1 VLTLFAHAAFDDGSS
16 AETFADLAHIG
27 SRAFEVKHGGR
38 ATTFKSGTVVNACR
52 ISSVM
57 PSQKKS

>member
-1 VLTLFAHAAFDDGSS
+1 
-16 AETFADLAHIG
+16 
-27 SRAFEVKHGGR
+27 VKHGGR